1 MNTTEDLLVNLIR
14 MALWSKPAEFPKN
27 LTNEQ
32 IAAVYKE
39 SLVQSVPVLAFEA
52 LPETARNE
60 LPDFKMAVLKTVK
73 NNMVV
78 TYEHVAIGKALD
90 EQNISYCILKGYAS
104 ADYYHNPESRAMG
117 DTDFLIAKKDV
128 ERATAVLKQLGYI
141 PNKNADAHDFHYEF
155 HKGKLIAEMHYSISS
170 KTEFGLAPAA

>member
-14 MALWSKPAEFPKN
+14 MALWPKPAEFPKN

-90 EQNISYCILKGYAS
+90 E
-104 ADYYHNPESRAMG
+104 
-117 DTDFLIAKKDV
+117 
-128 ERATAVLKQLGYI
+128 
-141 PNKNADAHDFHYEF
+141 
-155 HKGKLIAEMHYSISS
+155 
-170 KTEFGLAPAA
+170 